1 MRNLGPTSPVERVCE
16 RSLSITSVISASTM
30 TAVPPELDNL
40 ELGEGGVLDP
50 VYSSL
55 IETWFSMGLTQ
66 KVPSM
71 RLHTFSVLAP
81 LTIPLIIKAFISIV
95 TPDTCVKIFSKTKNE
110 KDGGDVYSPCHAS
123 SLCPKQADP
132 DRRILNTMFIL
143 IGRNFTQWKESLNGE
158 INVLE
163 NSLLALRMQKNYQRF
178 VSYVKD
184 AVSPE
189 NKSIG
194 STEVEKN
201 DDSVASPLIPRQRLL
216 WITVRDRQ
224 WLMHMYNFNK
234 DSCESLSKQCDILI
248 QWHNARW
255 ALLSSIV
262 AQKLGLFH
270 NQPCSARKHAHETLK
285 NNAFIAIGELD
296 SLVKQHGPPQQRD
309 YNAANARKSA
319 ALLHTAYLE
328 VFRDSKPTRLLSQAP
343 YGHQWD
349 LLFRHGH
356 QWLEKRHS
364 EHREGMQ
371 RLLVLW
377 QHPSGSNI
385 SVTEDVIQLFKLVAR
400 IIHYCF
406 TPLLFLPKWRLQV
419 ARTRDPNMGSVVNS
433 LGQQES
439 SSSRM
444 RHPSGNSLHS
454 GDTVMG
460 TNRSCSPNSSPPRQP
475 RRPTDDHWHQ
485 SLCSAYLQEYV
496 QYVHSL
502 GFLQLEIKPMT
513 AKTKGPKSALK
524 TPRTPGEMEEQ
535 HQRGRRLSM
544 PLRAHGNHSGVG
556 TSHSE
561 TNVLYFH
568 KSHQGDDAL

>member
-1 MRNLGPTSPVERVCE
+1 
-16 RSLSITSVISASTM
+16 
-30 TAVPPELDNL
+30 
-40 ELGEGGVLDP
+40 
-50 VYSSL
+50 
-55 IETWFSMGLTQ
+55 MGLTQ
-66 KVPSM
+66 HVPSI
-71 RLHTFSVLAP
+71 RLHTVSVLAP
-81 LTIPLIIKAFISIV
+81 LTIPLILKAFISVV
-95 TPDTCVKIFSKTKNE
+95 TPDTCVKIFSKS
-110 KDGGDVYSPCHAS
+110 KDGRDVYSPCLPS
-123 SLCPKQADP
+123 SLCPKHADP
-132 DRRILNTMFIL
+132 DRRILNTVFVL

-163 NSLLALRMQKNYQRF
+163 NSQLLWMQKNYQRF

-189 NKSIG
+189 NKSI
-194 STEVEKN
+194 SSSDMEKN
-201 DDSVASPLIPRQRLL
+201 DDNIGSPLIPRQRLL

-224 WLMHMYNFNK
+224 WLMYMYNFNK
-234 DSCESLSKQCDILI
+234 DSWESLSKQCNSLI

-285 NNAFIAIGELD
+285 NNPFIAIAELD
-296 SLVKQHGPPQQRD
+296 SLVKQHAPPQQREF
-309 YNAANARKSA
+309 NSANVRKSA
-319 ALLHTAYLE
+319 SLPHTAHLE
-328 VFRDSKPTRLLSQAP
+328 VFRDSKPTRYNSVKILPSDAAFFGILIPFSRLGRSRLNISIELYCRLLSQAP

-364 EHREGMQ
+364 EQREGMQ

-400 IIHYCF
+400 TIHYCF

-419 ARTRDPNMGSVVNS
+419 ARTRDPNMGSMANS
-433 LGQQES
+433 LQHENNSGKL
-439 SSSRM
+439 
-444 RHPSGNSLHS
+444 RHSSGNSLHS
-454 GDTVMG
+454 GDTVVG
-460 TNRSCSPNSSPPRQP
+460 ASRSSPPNNSPPRQP

-496 QYVHSL
+496 QYLHTL

-524 TPRTPGEMEEQ
+524 TPRTPGEMDEQ
-535 HQRGRRLSM
+535 QTRGRRLSM
-544 PLRAHGNHSGVG
+544 PLRAHGSHATVG
-556 TSHSE
+556 TSPLE
-561 TNVLYFH
+561 TNIIYFH
-568 KSHQGDDAL
+568 KSHQGDIFFSKVSSKF